1 LKDRPQLH
9 MIQIKYTRIILVSPY
24 SNKNIIIVF
33 FIQHTLKEELAPQK
47 NKLRSED
54 IL

>member
-1 LKDRPQLH
+1 

-33 FIQHTLKEELAPQK
+33 FIQHTLKEEYEVFYEENVHL
-47 NKLRSED
+47 N
-54 IL
+54 